1 MFRRLRRLLPHPR
14 RLRESRWLRWLGPRL
29 HHPALWHWRPH
40 EVALG
45 TALGVFFSL
54 SLPVAHMAAGGIAA
68 VALRANVVAAV
79 ASTWVVNPVT
89 MGPIYYGAY
98 RIGGYVVGP
107 THADPIVTPPVDPL
121 VSPPDAGTADVAPA
135 EHHLRSRLAQYGKPL
150 LAGMAIMA
158 TVAALVSYAVTRVVW
173 WVFVWIKV
181 TRERRG
187 F

>member
-14 RLRESRWLRWLGPRL
+14 RLRQSRWLSWLGPRL

-45 TALGVFFSL
+45 TALGVFFSC
-54 SLPVAHMAAGGIAA
+54 SLPVAHMATAGVAA

-98 RIGGYVVGP
+98 RLGHWVVGSTP
-107 THADPIVTPPVDPL
+107 ADPHAAPPEADTDTNT
-121 VSPPDAGTADVAPA
+121 DAAVPA
-135 EHHLRSRLAQYGKPL
+135 EHHVRSRIFQYGKPL
-150 LAGMAIMA
+150 LAGMAMMA
-158 TVAALVSYAVTRVVW
+158 TVAALASYAVTRVVW
-173 WVFVWIKV
+173 WVFVWVRLK
-181 TRERRG
+181 RERRWG
-187 F
+187 

>member
-1 MFRRLRRLLPHPR
+1 MFRRLRRLLPHPHRIR
-14 RLRESRWLRWLGPRL
+14 RSRWLSWLGPRL
-29 HHPALWHWRPH
+29 QHPSLWHWAPH

-54 SLPVAHMAAGGIAA
+54 SLPFAHMAAGGIAA

-98 RIGGYVVGP
+98 RIGHRIVGS
-107 THADPIVTPPVDPL
+107 TPADPL
-121 VSPPDAGTADVAPA
+121 VAPPDADAAAVAPA
-135 EHHLRSRLAQYGKPL
+135 EHHVRSRIFQYGKPL

-158 TVAALVSYAVTRVVW
+158 TIAGLVSYAVTRVVW
-173 WVFVWIKV
+173 WLFVWIKL

-187 F
+187 L